1 MGRRHTR
8 AARILGTGRCV
19 PERVVTN
26 QELEARVE
34 TSDQWI
40 RERTGIRERRI
51 APPGVRTSELCEV
64 AARQALDSAGIQ
76 AEDVDLIIVGTAT
89 PDMPFPSTACFLQE
103 RLGIRGQM
111 AFDVTAACTGFLYG
125 LAVAEQFVA
134 GGAVERALVV
144 GAELLSRIVDWTDR
158 GTCVLFGDGAG
169 AVVLGPSEDAERG
182 ILASS
187 MAADGSHWGML
198 NMPGGGTLHPASAE
212 SVAAGLHF
220 IKMQGNEV
228 FKVAVRTLHEMAERV
243 LREAGCSGQDLNLFI
258 PHQANRRIIDA
269 VAKRLQVP
277 EDKVYVNVDRFGNT
291 SAASIP
297 IALDEVVRAGR
308 VRPGDLVLL
317 DAFGGGV
324 TYGAVLLR
332 W

>member
-1 MGRRHTR
+1 MQRRHR
-8 AARILGTGRCV
+8 IAARILGTGRCV
-19 PERVVTN
+19 PDVVVTN
-26 QELEARVE
+26 QELAARMD
-34 TSDQWI
+34 TSDEWI

-51 APPGVRTSELCEV
+51 APAGVRTSELCEV
-64 AARQALDSAGIQ
+64 AARQALEAAGIDP
-76 AEDVDLIIVGTAT
+76 EELDLVIVGTAT
-89 PDMPFPSTACFLQE
+89 PDMPFPSTACFLQD

-111 AFDVTAACTGFLYG
+111 AFDLTAACTGFLYG
-125 LAVAEQFVA
+125 LSVAEQFVA
-134 GGAVERALVV
+134 SGASRRALVV

-169 AVVLGPSEDAERG
+169 AAVLGPSDDPDRG
-182 ILASS
+182 ILAAR
-187 MAADGSHWGML
+187 MAADGSHWGIL
-198 NMPGGGTLHPASAE
+198 NMPGGGTANPATAE

-220 IKMQGNEV
+220 VKMQGNEV
-228 FKVAVRTLHEMAERV
+228 FKVAVRTLQEMAELV
-243 LREAGCSGQDLNLFI
+243 LQDAGVSGHDVDLFL

-269 VAKRLQVP
+269 VAKRLRVP
-277 EDKVYVNVDRFGNT
+277 DDKVYVNVDRYGNT

-297 IALDEVVRAGR
+297 IALDEVVRSGR
-308 VRPGDLVLL
+308 VRPGDLLLL